1 MQLKAAVEALILASN
16 GITLERL
23 VRILEKEPEEIKRAL
38 EELKKEYENE
48 AHGVVLREVNGRYR
62 FFTKP
67 EYADFVSSCPEGS
80 TKISP
85 MRRWK
90 WWHCFSS
97 QDRFQRAK

>member
-1 MQLKAAVEALILASN
+1 MQLKAAIEALIFASN

-23 VRILEKEPEEIKRAL
+23 IKILEKDPEEIKRVL
-38 EELKKEYENE
+38 EELKKEYEDE

-62 FFTKP
+62 FSPNLSTLISFL
-67 EYADFVSSCPEGS
+67 SCPEGS